1 MKITKRQLRRIIR
14 EERSAIPS
22 EREISPEQAEAYLRS
37 RADSYRRQGVTGKS
51 MEMLLMDDFMD
62 DLGHQ
67 HSPEDYEGYIRELV
81 LGESKMKITKKQL
94 RRIIKEEKAK
104 VLAEQKVRRIV
115 RTALLAEGV
124 DGTIT
129 TEEDLMNTIT
139 GQEVR
144 LEIMGGGQEVRV
156 LGDGRG
162 RAAAAYD
169 IDGVMQDMLSAAGGD
184 GNAVL
189 RKLQSVAKRVST
201 DGRTDRSLNITPDLG
216 PPDYSEHG
224 VH

>member
-1 MKITKRQLRRIIR
+1 MKISKR
-14 EERSAIPS
+14 
-22 EREISPEQAEAYLRS
+22 
-37 RADSYRRQGVTGKS
+37 
-51 MEMLLMDDFMD
+51 
-62 DLGHQ
+62 
-67 HSPEDYEGYIRELV
+67 
-81 LGESKMKITKKQL
+81 QL

-129 TEEDLMNTIT
+129 TEEDLMNTIM